1 MPEDKLLTMIDISIL
16 DLVELE
22 EVLYAN
28 KILTYNRD
36 FYIRGAA
43 HPVDE
48 ATFNSLQR
56 EYPNLCRIGRSFF
69 PVAIFSLLK
78 LIVDT
83 YQLDNSNCSN
93 IIKRDPAGI
102 DGRNLLD
109 NDLDSNDILIGA
121 LSKLNSGINETLVYS
136 FKSNIEVQND
146 YIGDIFN
153 KLTTIESVLNV
164 LEVMAKKNIYHYLLK
179 IKNGIVYDLELTKNG
194 ILLKELG
201 DVLHLRYK
209 NIIEINRKKM
219 KEQFYQEID
228 EEEELLE
235 KEMENDIEQ
244 Y

>member
-1 MPEDKLLTMIDISIL
+1 MDS
-16 DLVELE
+16 
-22 EVLYAN
+22 
-28 KILTYNRD
+28 RD